1 MKIRQ
6 ANPEDARSCAS
17 VHIESWKVAYR
28 GLVPDSYLD
37 DLDFLAREE
46 SFRQIYTRQPEDNFL
61 VEENGQVIGILTIGE
76 CRDDDLEMACTGEI
90 WGIYLHPEHWRKGV
104 GRILCNFALRELLER
119 SYEEVVLWVFE
130 GNEYARKFSEAM
142 GFSAD
147 GASKTLE
154 PGARLK
160 AIRYHRR
167 IP

>member
-90 WGIYLHPEHWRKGV
+90 WGIYLHPEHWR
-104 GRILCNFALRELLER
+104 
-119 SYEEVVLWVFE
+119 
-130 GNEYARKFSEAM
+130 
-142 GFSAD
+142 
-147 GASKTLE
+147 
-154 PGARLK
+154 
-160 AIRYHRR
+160 
-167 IP
+167 